1 MRAIKKQDHIPPDT
15 NKDGLNAT
23 IPPPLRKHTKLNRID
38 LAIGLIN
45 ERKIYTGEEVNGG
58 GSLGVV
64 FTAMDLQTVDAVL
77 VDGL

>member
-1 MRAIKKQDHIPPDT
+1 MRAIKKQDDIPPDT

-23 IPPPLRKHTKLNRID
+23 IPPPLRKHIELSRID

-45 ERKIYTGEEVNGG
+45 ERKVYTGKEVNCGG
-58 GSLGVV
+58 FLGI
-64 FTAMDLQTVDAVL
+64 FITAMDLQTVDAVL